1 MSQSRHVF
9 ISRLFRLLDSAADK
23 LCLTFMFTAQHN
35 LEVFTEEVSRSV
47 ANKDNVDAEV
57 FVKNEQSVR
66 QE

>member
-1 MSQSRHVF
+1 
-9 ISRLFRLLDSAADK
+9 LFRLLDSAADK